1 MQTDKTNARAVKG
14 MGIGR
19 VGGVDGIGI
28 IKEDL
33 SAEVPFT
40 PNSEDG
46 ELTTWAKMACSAN
59 MWAVTPRK
67 REPTM
72 SPDRTRNEQ
81 GVPKDSREM
90 GAKGV
95 MVRGGPSS
103 ARCWLQT

>member
-1 MQTDKTNARAVKG
+1 
-14 MGIGR
+14 MGIGW

-59 MWAVTPRK
+59 MWAVTRRK
-67 REPTM
+67 REQP
-72 SPDRTRNEQ
+72 
-81 GVPKDSREM
+81 
-90 GAKGV
+90 
-95 MVRGGPSS
+95 
-103 ARCWLQT
+103 